1 MRRRKPVV
9 SLHFSFRILSGSA
22 DGKDNNRLH
31 FYSSALA
38 GQQPG
43 KSLFRLK
50 VHSWKGDLSVRGT
63 ERESKVQNIKLE

>member
-9 SLHFSFRILSGSA
+9 SLHCNFRILSGSA

-31 FYSSALA
+31 FYSSALP

-43 KSLFRLK
+43 KSLFRLR
-50 VHSWKGDLSVRGT
+50 VRGWKANQSARGT
-63 ERESKVQNIKLE
+63 ERETKVQNKLD